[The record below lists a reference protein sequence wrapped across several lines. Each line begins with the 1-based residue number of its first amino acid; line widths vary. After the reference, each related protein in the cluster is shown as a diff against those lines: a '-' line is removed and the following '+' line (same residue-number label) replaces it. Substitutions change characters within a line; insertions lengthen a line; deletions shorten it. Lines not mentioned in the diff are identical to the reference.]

1 MTDSVSLAEPRRPT
15 PIPYTSSVPGS
26 LPSHFAFHHRNHRI
40 NIPKRCNPFLGESTS
55 QFSSCARIPDPY
67 PRCYICSKSASHF
80 HLTLLDPSTSPR
92 ASLNTKLNQ
101 SHIGRDS
108 LVEKIHHVWLESTQR
123 RISLSGIGGS
133 GKTELSISLVGKLDR
148 ERYVLWLRASDHRV
162 LEEDLITAAEDLRHE
177 LLRFDITNNPT
188 TGEDRSAAAFYFSS
202 VPVKDLL
209 SILKRWLNAMPA
221 DELRTLVILDDLDG
235 LEPSDHEEYSRM
247 FAGDSLDLI
256 YTTRDPS
263 MADLGMLWE
272 AVDFDVPSL
281 QLDKAVQVLEHYL
294 RDSASTQHTSEPEH
308 ENVRRLDMEN
318 VARCLGELPA
328 AIAMSSHYMKD
339 SLGFR
344 WNSDSFTGFLNKWNQ
359 SDGKGSILQA
369 HRAMLK
375 YRHSIFA
382 SYQVSLQ
389 RLRRNIKTISWEYCL
404 LLLQLLSAM
413 DLHELS
419 LSDILK
425 LKSAL
430 PVAWPDLQGA
440 VRLGPDSSDEVT
452 EMGAPGFE
460 NSIDQCLTE
469 LVKVSLLTMRS
480 SDGTLL
486 LNNVTK
492 ACALLVPISISSNK
506 RAAIGNSA
514 RRVLSDWSREDV
526 KTEIDQTDAP
536 LDESCQD
543 ESRSVDSL
551 PTLRNPDPL
560 ADSLSKEE
568 ALLSTLLK

>member
-1 MTDSVSLAEPRRPT
+1 MSLAEARRPI

-55 QFSSCARIPDPY
+55 QFSSCARIPDPCS
-67 PRCYICSKSASHF
+67 RCYICSKSASDF
-80 HLTLLDPSTSPR
+80 HLTLLDLSTSPR
-92 ASLNTKLNQ
+92 PSLNTKLNP

-108 LVEKIHHVWLESTQR
+108 LMEEIHHEWLKSTQR
-123 RISLSGIGGS
+123 RISLSGLGVA
-133 GKTELSISLVGKLDR
+133 GKTELSISLIEKLDR

-177 LLRFDITNNPT
+177 LLRFDITNNPA

-202 VPVKDLL
+202 VPMKDLL

-235 LEPSDHEEYSRM
+235 LEPSHHEKYSLM

-263 MADLGMLWE
+263 MADPGMLWE

-281 QLDKAVQVLEHYL
+281 QLDNAVEVLEHYL
-294 RDSASTQHTSEPEH
+294 RDSPSTKKLPAKSPEQHTSEPEH

-344 WNSDSFTGFLNKWNQ
+344 WNSDSFTRFLNKWNQ
-359 SDGKGSILQA
+359 SDGKRSILQA

-389 RLRRNIKTISWEYCL
+389 RLRRNIKSISWEYCL

-419 LSDILK
+419 LNDILK

-430 PVAWPDLQGA
+430 PVAWPDLQDA
-440 VRLGPDSSDEVT
+440 VRWGPDPSDEVA

-492 ACALLVPISISSNK
+492 TCALEVPMSISFNK

-514 RRVLSDWSREDV
+514 RRILSDWSREDV
-526 KTEIDQTDAP
+526 KTEIGQTGAP
-536 LDESCQD
+536 LDESC
-543 ESRSVDSL
+543 
-551 PTLRNPDPL
+551 
-560 ADSLSKEE
+560 
-568 ALLSTLLK
+568 